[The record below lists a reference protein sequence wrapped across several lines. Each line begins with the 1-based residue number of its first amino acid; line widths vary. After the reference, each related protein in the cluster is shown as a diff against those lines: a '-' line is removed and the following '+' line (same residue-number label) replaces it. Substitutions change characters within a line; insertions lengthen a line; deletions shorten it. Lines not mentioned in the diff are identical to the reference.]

1 MGYWQKIIIVM
12 RICLEGRARLILAI
26 ILSVGVFNLL
36 DLAVPKVLQLLVATL
51 EGNPLLLAGYD
62 LGSLLT
68 PDNRVL
74 FFCMCLPAL
83 AACKWGVDY
92 SKDVLQARFG
102 QSALFDLRNRIYE
115 QIQSLSFAYHDQN
128 HSGRFIANIVED
140 VGQVSHFLERPL
152 FMLLE
157 VVAGLLAIYCFMY
170 SVCPAAAFYSG
181 GILVFGFVGVEL
193 FRRYG
198 YPLYLRARQRLE
210 EMVSA
215 FSENIEGHL
224 LIRSFGRQEQQ
235 RGRFG
240 RNARD
245 YHNAQLSSRIIWSV
259 LNQSLLWGV
268 VLGFPVVIWA
278 GVAALQAGELGNDGV
293 FLLFM
298 LQNSLILRMRI
309 SSRIIDQTT
318 QFFVSAQRLG
328 GLFFTADYLPDV
340 GADWKPPL
348 PATETAA
355 KEEVPLAGAQDAGAY
370 CAREFPGGD
379 LVFSGVSFNY
389 RTQTPALRG
398 IDLTILQGSTLGLV
412 GETGSGKSTL
422 ALLMCR
428 FYDPDSGSITIGGVD
443 IRSIPLRRLRREF
456 ALVFQET
463 FLFSAT
469 IAENIAYGNPQASP
483 AEVEEAA
490 RLARA
495 DDFIRSFPEGYQT
508 RIGEKGVTLSGGQRQ
523 RIAIAR
529 AILRRPRYLVLDD
542 ATSSLDMETEG
553 EIQDSIDS
561 LPAGITKI
569 IIAHRFSSIARAG
582 MICVLS
588 DGRICERGTPAE
600 LHRPGT
606 QMSRI
611 LQLRH
616 VRGE

>member
-1 MGYWQKIIIVM
+1 MGYWQKISIVL

-26 ILSVGVFNLL
+26 TLSVGVFNLL

-62 LGSLLT
+62 LGKLLT
-68 PDNRVL
+68 PENRVL
-74 FFCMCLPAL
+74 FFCLCLPAL
-83 AACKWGVDY
+83 AACKWCVDY
-92 SKDVLQARFG
+92 LKDVLQARFG

-157 VVAGLLAIYCFMY
+157 VGAGLLAIYGFMY
-170 SVCPAAAFYSG
+170 SVCPAAALYSG
-181 GILVFGFVGVEL
+181 GLLILGLVGIEL
-193 FRRYG
+193 FRRWG

-235 RGRFG
+235 RERFG
-240 RNARD
+240 RSSRD
-245 YHNAQLSSRIIWSV
+245 YHDAQLYSRVVWSV

-268 VLGFPVVIWA
+268 VLGFPAVIWA

-318 QFFVSAQRLG
+318 QFSVSAQRLG
-328 GLFFTADYLPDV
+328 GLFFTTDYLPDV

-348 PATETAA
+348 SVPEESAPGDKATAQAQET
-355 KEEVPLAGAQDAGAY
+355 GAY
-370 CAREFPGGD
+370 CTREFPAGD
-379 LVFSGVSFNY
+379 LELNQVTFNY
-389 RTQTPALRG
+389 RNQTPALRD
-398 IDLTILQGSTLGLV
+398 INVRIPQGGTLGLV

-443 IRSIPLRRLRREF
+443 IRSISLRRLRREF
-456 ALVFQET
+456 ALVFQDT

-469 IAENIAYGNPQASP
+469 IAENIAYGNPQALP
-483 AEVEEAA
+483 EEVEEAA

-495 DDFIRSFPEGYQT
+495 DAFIRSFPEGYQT

-569 IIAHRFSSIARAG
+569 IIAHRFSSIARAN

-588 DGRICERGTPAE
+588 DGHIIERGTPAE
-600 LHRPGT
+600 LHRSGS

-611 LQLRH
+611 LQLHH